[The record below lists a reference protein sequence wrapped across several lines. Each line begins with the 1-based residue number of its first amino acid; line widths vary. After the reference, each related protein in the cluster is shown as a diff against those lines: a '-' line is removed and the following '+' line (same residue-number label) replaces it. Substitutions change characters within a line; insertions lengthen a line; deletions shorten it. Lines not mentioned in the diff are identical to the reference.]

1 MDLLTLKI
9 ICLIAVFFGC
19 LVFALLPLKLVPKKK
34 EHQSRRSRRILSFL
48 NCTAGGVFLGTC
60 FIGLFPTVRDKFA
73 SVLQK
78 TTLDYPIAE
87 LTMILGYFLI
97 IFIEQFTIV
106 CAPGEGH
113 VNHGSVPHMEM
124 GQVENGARRHP
135 TAQQGHRDGQNL
147 VQDGPESS
155 DEEDIFDSQE
165 QHPLAKVSDPPSHSH
180 GHSHAN
186 IFQGSIL
193 RSYILLLALSIH
205 SIFEGMALGL
215 QESVT
220 STIHL
225 FIAVIVHEVLVS
237 FAMGVSLMRLDI
249 KTRTFIQL
257 SIFFCIMIPA
267 GVGIGIAVGNFQGF
281 AGGLA
286 SAILQGLAAGTFI
299 YVVFMEILPKE
310 LADPE
315 DNITKC
321 FLIFIGFSI
330 FAALQFIH
338 FDN

>member
-1 MDLLTLKI
+1 L
-9 ICLIAVFFGC
+9 
-19 LVFALLPLKLVPKKK
+19 
-34 EHQSRRSRRILSFL
+34 
-48 NCTAGGVFLGTC
+48 AGGVFLGTC
-60 FIGLFPTVRDKFA
+60 FIGLFPSVREKFA
-73 SVLQK
+73 DVLQK
-78 TTLDYPIAE
+78 TKLEYPVAE

-97 IFIEQFTIV
+97 IFIEQFAIV
-106 CAPGEGH
+106 CTPSHSHGDPGGASH
-113 VNHGSVPHMEM
+113 VEM
-124 GQVENGARRHP
+124 GHVENGARRRP
-135 TAQQGHRDGQNL
+135 TGTARRNREDGQSL
-147 VQDGPESS
+147 VQDSQDSS
-155 DEEDIFDSQE
+155 DEDVYDSKE
-165 QHPLAKVSDPPSHSH
+165 QHPLAKDTQSQSH

-215 QESVT
+215 QETVS

-237 FAMGVSLMRLDI
+237 FAMGVSLRRLDV
-249 KTRTFIQL
+249 KTRTFVQL

-267 GVGIGIAVGNFQGF
+267 GVGIGIGVGNFQGF
-281 AGGLA
+281 AGGIA

-310 LADPE
+310 LAGSE

-330 FAALQFIH
+330 FAGLQFLH